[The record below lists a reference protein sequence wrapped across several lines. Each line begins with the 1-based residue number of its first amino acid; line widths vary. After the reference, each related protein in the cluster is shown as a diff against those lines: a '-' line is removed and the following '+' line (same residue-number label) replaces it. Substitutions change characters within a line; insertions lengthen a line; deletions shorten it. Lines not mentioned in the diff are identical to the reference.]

1 MSRALRE
8 FKEFREFSDGAKLSF
23 LFSGVRDKRE
33 ERVFHVRV
41 VQKWR

>member
-23 LFSGVRDKRE
+23 LF
-33 ERVFHVRV
+33 HVTTSR
-41 VQKWR
+41 QSDEMTSR